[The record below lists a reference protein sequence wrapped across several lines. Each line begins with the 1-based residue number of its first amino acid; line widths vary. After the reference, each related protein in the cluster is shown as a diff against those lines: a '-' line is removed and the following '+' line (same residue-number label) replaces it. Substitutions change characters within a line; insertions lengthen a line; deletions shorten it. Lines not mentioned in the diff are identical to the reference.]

1 MGQSILAANRNIS
14 AENQSSENS
23 KSDTSRLWLAI
34 MAKGSALISN
44 IWRLRFAFS
53 PGNSE
58 SLDINAIAARLNVEK
73 RAEFDGRNDQPPPAE
88 EGLSGTQ
95 REIVV
100 YFRELQRK
108 AQHRVIDL
116 AEKLRRLGEDIDL
129 SGVGGS
135 LRDIPS
141 RCENNVLRLIA
152 ESHSQLNLL
161 AEQEVQQQQFDAAL
175 IDKDPQNQGA
185 DRPISPIFQGIFLAA
200 LISIGALAIAKS
212 SITEFGT
219 TGFMPPSWA
228 IAIALIVVLGSSVI
242 ARIITSSVNHAE
254 RIGHSA
260 NWLGSGLGV
269 VLIVVMAFLAAY
281 YISVVAIDPTASV
294 RSVVDSFLADPIA
307 IVSNFTAWKSF
318 GIVAAAGLMAFLLNY
333 RQDASHPSHGGRQSH
348 IYRTRKK
355 RDRLTKRLRMQIN
368 TIIDEADAEV
378 TELPKR
384 LKMQISQYSSLV
396 EESKRIPA
404 SLGDYDVFLED
415 SCSILLDRYRA
426 ANINARKSEVPMS
439 FSEHVC
445 FRPEL
450 EPNFSVFDKEQG
462 RLDQFRNGV
471 AEIEKDAVEVRQK
484 LRELNSRAIGT
495 LEEFVPDHAD

>member
-1 MGQSILAANRNIS
+1 MDQSILAPNKNIS
-14 AENQSSENS
+14 GGNQSSENS
-23 KSDTSRLWLAI
+23 KSDISRLWLAI
-34 MAKGSALISN
+34 MAKGSTLISN
-44 IWRLRFAFS
+44 IWRFRYAFS
-53 PGNSE
+53 SGNSE
-58 SLDINAIAARLNVEK
+58 SLDIDAIAARLNVEN
-73 RAEFDGRNDQPPPAE
+73 RAEFDGKNDQPPPAE

-152 ESHSQLNLL
+152 ESHSQLTLL
-161 AEQEVQQQQFDAAL
+161 AEQEVQQQQFHAAL
-175 IDKDPQNQGA
+175 IDKNPQNQGA
-185 DRPISPIFQGIFLAA
+185 GRPISHILQWVFLAA
-200 LISIGALAIAKS
+200 LISIGALAIAKT

-228 IAIALIVVLGSSVI
+228 IAIALIVVLGSSFI
-242 ARIITSSVNHAE
+242 ARILTSSVNLAE
-254 RIGHSA
+254 RIGRSA

-269 VLIVVMAFLAAY
+269 VLIVVMAFFAAY
-281 YISVVAIDPTASV
+281 YIAVVAIDPTASV

-307 IVSNFTAWKSF
+307 IVTNFTAWKSF
-318 GIVAAAGLMAFLLNY
+318 GIVAAAGLMAFLLSY
-333 RQDASHPSHGGRQSH
+333 RQDASHPGHGGGQSL

-368 TIIDEADAEV
+368 AIIDGADAEV

-384 LKMQISQYSSLV
+384 LKMQISQYSKLV

-404 SLGDYDVFLED
+404 SLGDYDVVLED
-415 SCSILLDRYRA
+415 GCSILLDRYRA
-426 ANINARKSEVPMS
+426 TNINARNSEVPMS

-445 FRPEL
+445 FRPER

-462 RLDQFRNGV
+462 RLEQFRNGI
-471 AEIEKDAVEVRQK
+471 AEIEKDAVEVRRK
-484 LRELNSRAIGT
+484 LRDLNSRAIGT

>member
-1 MGQSILAANRNIS
+1 MGQSILAPNRSIS

-23 KSDTSRLWLAI
+23 KSDTSRLWSAI
-34 MAKGSALISN
+34 MAKGSTLISK
-44 IWRLRFAFS
+44 IWRFRYAFS
-53 PGNSE
+53 SGNSE
-58 SLDINAIAARLNVEK
+58 SLDIDEIAARLNVEN
-73 RAEFDGRNDQPPPAE
+73 RAKLDGRNDQPPSAD

-116 AEKLRRLGEDIDL
+116 AEKLGRLGEDIDL

-141 RCENNVLRLIA
+141 RCENKVLRLIA
-152 ESHSQLNLL
+152 ESHSQLNVL
-161 AEQEVQQQQFDAAL
+161 AEQEAQQQQFDAAL
-175 IDKDPQNQGA
+175 ADKNSQNPDA
-185 DRPISPIFQGIFLAA
+185 DRPISPIFQWIFLAA
-200 LISIGALAIAKS
+200 LISIGSLAIAKT

-228 IAIALIVVLGSSVI
+228 STIALIVVLGSSVI
-242 ARIITSSVNHAE
+242 ARILTSSVNLAE
-254 RIGHSA
+254 RNGRSA

-269 VLIVVMAFLAAY
+269 VLIAVMAFLAAY

-307 IVSNFTAWKSF
+307 IVANFTAWKSF

-333 RQDASHPSHGGRQSH
+333 RQDASRPGHGGRQNL

-368 TIIDEADAEV
+368 AIIDKADAEV

-384 LKMQISQYSSLV
+384 LKIQISQYSRLV
-396 EESKRIPA
+396 EEAKRIPA
-404 SLGDYDVFLED
+404 SLSDYDVVLED
-415 SCSILLDRYRA
+415 GCSILLDRYRA

-445 FRPEL
+445 FRPKL

-462 RLDQFRNGV
+462 RLEQFRIGA
-471 AEIEKDAVEVRQK
+471 AEIEKDAVDVRQK